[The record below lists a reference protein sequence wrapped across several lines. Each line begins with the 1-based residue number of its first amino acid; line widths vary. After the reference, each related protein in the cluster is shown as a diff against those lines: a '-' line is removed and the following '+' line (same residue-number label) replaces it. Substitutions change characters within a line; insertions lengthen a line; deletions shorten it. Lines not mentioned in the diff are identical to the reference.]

1 MFFEINL
8 RKRKWLLGCSSNPD
22 KSKIQNQLNKTKL
35 SLELF
40 SSKYENFL
48 KMSMSDFNS
57 EPIEKTISGFMEIYD
72 IKNLVDMVSISC
84 KNSDVLLITN
94 SSFLVK

>member
-1 MFFEINL
+1 MFFEIKL
-8 RKRKWLLGCSSNPD
+8 RKRKWLLGCSCTPD

-35 SLELF
+35 SFELF

-48 KMSMSDFNS
+48 KMSDFNS